1 MKAIRRFTVRTVL
14 PEQLQPLHELAL
26 NLRWSWHPETRD
38 LFRSVDP
45 EVWAATGEDPV
56 RLLGE
61 VPAAR
66 LAALAADRRFLRR
79 LGDLADDLREYLTGP
94 RWYQTQ
100 LEAGATP
107 PPAAIAYFSPEYGIA
122 ATLPQYSGGLGI
134 LAGDHL
140 KAASD
145 LGVPIIGVGLFY
157 RHGYFRQSLNRDGW
171 QQERYPLLDPDEL
184 AVSLLRGPDGTPCR
198 VDLALPGGRTL
209 AAHVWKA
216 EVGRVPLLL
225 LDSDIEANSPAER
238 DVTDRLY
245 GGGSEHRL
253 LQEMLLGIGGVR
265 AVRAYCRLTGHP
277 APEVFHTNEG
287 HAGFLGVERIRELV
301 AAGPAGT
308 DTAGLDFA
316 AALESVRAG
325 TLFTT
330 HTPVPAGIDRFD
342 RELVARHFGGDV
354 ALPGV
359 PVESVLGLGAE
370 TWYGGD
376 PKLFNMAAMGLRLA
390 QRANGVS
397 TLHGEVSRSMF
408 NGLWPGFDPAEVPI
422 TSVTN
427 GVHAATWI
435 DPAVVRLGA
444 AEIGADRAEEAMT
457 TGETQRWT
465 GLERIANTEIWDLRR
480 SLRAQLVDEAR
491 RRLRA
496 SWRQRGAGE
505 AELGWVSSVLDP
517 DVLTIGFAR
526 RVPSYKR
533 LTLMLRDPDRLR
545 GLLLHPTRPVQIVVA
560 GKAHP
565 ADDGG
570 KRLIQQMVAFA
581 DDPTVRHRIVFLPD
595 YDMAMAR
602 RLYPGCDVWLNNP
615 LRPLEACGTSGMK
628 AALNGCLN
636 LSVLDGWWDE
646 WYDGQNGWAIPTAD
660 EAAGVLDP
668 ESSEAERRDDIEA
681 AALYDLIEEQVA
693 GRFYDRGTDGLPHRW
708 IAMVR
713 HTLVTLG
720 PKVLAGRMV
729 REYVERLYA
738 PAALAEREL
747 RVELPPRAEG
757 RADVASE
764 ERQATDGGESA
775 GAKSVGT
782 GFERLEASGR
792 VTAARELALWKA
804 KVRDGW
810 PAVRVEHVEAD
821 CPAEAQELGSSL
833 ALRVQVALGALEPG
847 DVEVQAVSGRVD
859 ETDGI
864 SDASVLALKP
874 VGGPDLDGRTRYEG
888 SLELGRTGPFG
899 YTVRVLPAHPRLASP
914 AELGLVALPAESAGM
929 DAGLLR

>member
-66 LAALAADRRFLRR
+66 LAALATDRRFLRR
-79 LGDLADDLREYLTGP
+79 LGDLADDLREYLAGP
-94 RWYQTQ
+94 RWYQS
-100 LEAGATP
+100 AGQAADVP
-107 PPAAIAYFSPEYGIA
+107 LPAAVAYFSPEYGIA
-122 ATLPQYSGGLGI
+122 AALPQYSGGLGI

-157 RHGYFRQSLNRDGW
+157 RHGYFRQSLDRDGW

-184 AVSLLRGPDGTPCR
+184 AVTLLRETDGTPCR
-198 VDLALPGGRTL
+198 IDLALPGGRTL

-216 EVGRVPLLL
+216 QVGRVPLLL

-265 AVRAYCRLTGHP
+265 AVRAYGRLTGHP

-301 AAGPAGT
+301 A
-308 DTAGLDFA
+308 DAGLDFA

-342 RELVARHFGGDV
+342 RDLVARHFGGDT

-359 PVESVLGLGAE
+359 PVEQVLALGAE
-370 TWYGGD
+370 SWRGGD

-408 NGLWPGFDPAEVPI
+408 SGLWPGFDTADVPI

-444 AEIGADRAEEAMT
+444 AEIGADRAEAAMT
-457 TGETQRWT
+457 TGDTQRWT
-465 GLERIANTEIWDLRR
+465 GLERIGNTEIWELRR
-480 SLRAQLVDEAR
+480 TLRAQLVDEAR

-505 AELGWVSSVLDP
+505 AELGWVASVLDP

-533 LTLMLRDPDRLR
+533 LTLMLRDPERLR
-545 GLLLHPTRPVQIVVA
+545 ALLLHPTRPVQIVVA

-581 DDPTVRHRIVFLPD
+581 DDPAVRHRIVFLPD

-602 RLYPGCDVWLNNP
+602 HLYPGCDVWLNNP

-646 WYDGQNGWAIPTAD
+646 WFDGQNGWAIPTAD
-660 EAAGVLDP
+660 TGDGVLDP
-668 ESSEAERRDDIEA
+668 ESREAERRDDIEA

-693 GRFYDRGTDGLPHRW
+693 ARFYDRGGDGLPHRW

-738 PAALAEREL
+738 PAAVAQREL
-747 RVELPPRAEG
+747 A
-757 RADVASE
+757 A
-764 ERQATDGGESA
+764 A
-775 GAKSVGT
+775 GPAVGT
-782 GFERLEASGR
+782 AGIVGTAGVVGAAAETGVVGEAGGLGTGP
-792 VTAARELALWKA
+792 TAVPHAGARELAAWKA
-804 KVRDGW
+804 RVREGW

-821 CPAEAQELGSSL
+821 CPDEAQELGSSL
-833 ALRVQVALGALEPG
+833 ALRVQVALGPLEPA

-859 ETDGI
+859 ESDRI
-864 SDASVLALKP
+864 SDGCLLALKP

-888 SLELGRTGPFG
+888 SLELCRTGPFG

-914 AELGLVALPAESAGM
+914 AELGLVALPPEASGM

>member
-79 LGDLADDLREYLTGP
+79 LGDLADDLRDYLSGP
-94 RWYQTQ
+94 RWYQTRQ
-100 LEAGATP
+100 ETEAGAL
-107 PPAAIAYFSPEYGIA
+107 PAAVAYFSPEYGIA
-122 ATLPQYSGGLGI
+122 AALPQYSGGLGI

-145 LGVPIIGVGLFY
+145 LGVPVIGVGLFY
-157 RHGYFRQSLNRDGW
+157 RHGYFRQSLDRDGW

-184 AVSLLRGPDGTPCR
+184 AVSPLREADGTPCR

-209 AAHVWKA
+209 AARIWKA
-216 EVGRVPLLL
+216 QVGRVPLLL

-301 AAGPAGT
+301 AAGPADP
-308 DTAGLDFA
+308 DTAALDFA

-342 RELVARHFGGDV
+342 RELVARHFGGEA

-359 PVESVLGLGAE
+359 PVDQVLALGAE
-370 TWYGGD
+370 TWPGGD

-444 AEIGADRAEEAMT
+444 AEIGAERAEEAMT
-457 TGETQRWT
+457 TGEATRWT
-465 GLERIANTEIWDLRR
+465 GLESIGNSEVWELRR
-480 SLRAQLVDEAR
+480 TLRAQLVEEAR

-496 SWRQRGAGE
+496 SWRQRGAGQ

-533 LTLMLRDPDRLR
+533 LTLMLRDQDRLR
-545 GLLLHPTRPVQIVVA
+545 SLLLHPTRPVQIVVA

-570 KRLIQQMVAFA
+570 KRLIRQMVAFA
-581 DDPTVRHRIVFLPD
+581 DDPAVRHRIVFLPD
-595 YDMAMAR
+595 YDMAMAQH
-602 RLYPGCDVWLNNP
+602 LYPGCDVWLNNP

-646 WYDGQNGWAIPTAD
+646 WYDGRNGWAIPTAD
-660 EAAGVLDP
+660 ERDGVLDP
-668 ESSEAERRDDIEA
+668 DSGEAERRDDIES
-681 AALYDLIEEQVA
+681 AALYDLIEDQVA
-693 GRFYDRGTDGLPHRW
+693 ARFYDRDADGLPQQW

-738 PAALAEREL
+738 PAALAQREL
-747 RVELPPRAEG
+747 A
-757 RADVASE
+757 
-764 ERQATDGGESA
+764 GEHYA
-775 GAKSVGT
+775 P
-782 GFERLEASGR
+782 
-792 VTAARELALWKA
+792 ARELAGWKA
-804 KVRDGW
+804 KVREAW

-833 ALRVQVALGALEPG
+833 ALRVQVALGALEPD
-847 DVEVQAVSGRVD
+847 DVEVQVVSGRVD
-859 ETDGI
+859 ESDGI
-864 SDASVLALKP
+864 SDACLLALKP

-888 SLELGRTGPFG
+888 SLELCRTGPFG